1 MRTSPDGSLVYVT
14 SESDHNVTVFAA
26 ATGDIVARIPV
37 AHRPRDVAFTFDGKR
52 AFVSSEIDGVVSVV
66 DVASGSVVATI
77 SLPKGSRS
85 MGVVVSPDDRRLYV
99 SNGRARTISVVD
111 LETLEVLGLRR
122 GRRTA
127 LGDWPSLPT
136 AGASTP
142 RTDRPTTWPSWTPRP
157 SRSRPASP
165 SERCRGVSR

>member
-1 MRTSPDGSLVYVT
+1 MRTSPDGALVYVT
-14 SESDHNVTVFAA
+14 SESDHTVTVFAA
-26 ATGDIVARIPV
+26 ATGDIVSRIPV
-37 AHRPRDVAFTFDGKR
+37 ARRPRDISFTFDGKR
-52 AFVSSEIDGVVSVV
+52 AFVSAEIDGAVSVV
-66 DVASGSVVATI
+66 DVASATVIATI

-111 LETLEVLGLRR
+111 LETLEVQASVEVGERPWGL
-122 GRRTA
+122 A
-127 LGDWPSLPT
+127 WLPT

-142 RTDRPTTWPSWTPRP
+142 RTDPPTTWPSWTPRL
-157 SRSRPASP
+157 SRSPPASP